1 MSVTIGVSELSF
13 GNAKLYRANGETGYI
28 TNKWIFKRSE
38 AFFLLFVMVKICTYT
53 VRSFDILTCCVRPR
67 VREAMCTLFDGATNT
82 D

>member
-1 MSVTIGVSELSF
+1 MEKRDILLT
-13 GNAKLYRANGETGYI
+13 NG
-28 TNKWIFKRSE
+28 FLKRSE